1 MTIKTINQNK
11 LFSTF
16 DLGLASALLTAN
28 YRLIKLDKSN
38 PKKVL
43 FSFQHEEGIKQAV
56 ENYFSSN
63 FQVDAQIYFNQI
75 KSVKNRLFSN

>member
-1 MTIKTINQNK
+1 MIRTINQNEA
-11 LFSTF
+11 FSTF
-16 DLGLASALLTAN
+16 DLGLAAALLTEN
-28 YRLIKLDKSN
+28 FRLTKLDKSN

-43 FSFQHEEGIKQAV
+43 FCFEHQEGIEQAV
-56 ENYFSSN
+56 ENYFSGN